1 MVSMAWSGRM
11 FQLLVQMSCQL
22 HSGCLN
28 VKHTSIPFRMRSN
41 RQEKTL
47 STNSHTCSQHSPF
60 LISSIPDDPLF
71 TEPDR
76 RTRRGVM
83 FSVKSNLPART
94 WHLAFTVGN
103 SNVVSMKVDLN
114 ILKDLTLLL
123 KDFLRSMTFAVSIF
137 LNIEASCWCG
147 HSKTGDFLACICHRT
162 YITLSHTWV
171 FWDLLFSVASPLHKW
186 MVHILN
192 QRRTDKYNLPVLNN
206 FIILLKKGAKY
217 RWKCRYNFKMWQYSW
232 TTKWI
237 CEGKLQILQ
246 WQKYLGS
253 LLWPELSLVSST
265 GLYCFGDFS
274 CPNAVNSIAW
284 TWFRQMH
291 SCLHEL
297 SARKKMVWSDRT
309 RTWTICP

>member
-1 MVSMAWSGRM
+1 MILSSQSLTGEPGGVWCSLWSLT
-11 FQLLVQMSCQL
+11 FLLV
-22 HSGCLN
+22 HG
-28 VKHTSIPFRMRSN
+28 TSRSLL
-41 RQEKTL
+41 ET
-47 STNSHTCSQHSPF
+47 
-60 LISSIPDDPLF
+60 
-71 TEPDR
+71 
-76 RTRRGVM
+76 
-83 FSVKSNLPART
+83 
-94 WHLAFTVGN
+94 
-103 SNVVSMKVDLN
+103 
-114 ILKDLTLLL
+114 LTLCPWRLIWTFWKTERSFWTL
-123 KDFLRSMTFAVSIF
+123 KQVVNVAIRRQVIF
-137 LNIEASCWCG
+137 S
-147 HSKTGDFLACICHRT
+147 ACICHWT

-171 FWDLLFSVASPLHKW
+171 LRDLLFSVASPLYKW
-186 MVHILN
+186 MVHILI

-237 CEGKLQILQ
+237 YEGKLQILQ

-253 LLWPELSLVSST
+253 LLWPELSLVSCA

-309 RTWTICP
+309 RTWSICP